1 MVDVSEC
8 NGMQRNS
15 ADQASRTFSLVLLV
29 SLSNRPNEPCE
40 ISFGWKTY
48 LLVLTLLLQIRKQP
62 THRQQPKLVDWES
75 RLMPS
80 IWRNVTHSM
89 CLFDVPHQNHHDCEI
104 HNLNHKSLIKAISK
118 MRWSV
123 RWSESVHKG
132 ASEQV
137 NNTSELMKSSLDKR
151 VQRVCWHFV
160 TQVLIGYARNDFSLL
175 WMRSS
180 EWEALRSSES
190 VRSSMI
196 F

>member
-1 MVDVSEC
+1 MIRKEWFDIEQMNC
-8 NGMQRNS
+8 WHLLDGWCFGMQRNS

-40 ISFGWKTY
+40 ISFGRKTY

-132 ASEQV
+132 ASEQYKW
-137 NNTSELMKSSLDKR
+137 TYEILSGQKSSA
-151 VQRVCWHFV
+151 C
-160 TQVLIGYARNDFSLL
+160 VLTLCDSSAHWIR
-175 WMRSS
+175 S
-180 EWEALRSSES
+180 EWL
-190 VRSSMI
+190 
-196 F
+196 